1 MIQINQI
8 LSFLNHPLLWRLT
21 GFISSIIGLL
31 CYASSSSFKHLF
43 GDWNLLKI
51 FLYGIVSFITC
62 CTVLLAKKFQLSRSL
77 ILKAH
82 VGFLALMLTSIYS
95 FFYDKEMTGKSDI
108 LGLISCAAFAL
119 MSLSLSRQID
129 IGFEVDL
136 LNFFLG
142 CLTVQ
147 LMSFNL
153 MLASIGGVF
162 CYFVFVLRSSL
173 DLVQQGNESVDV
185 TVTDHVAIE
194 IESVEIRANH
204 DQQELASLRKRL
216 VSVLGTKNMC
226 FFFEEKKCVFVI
238 IFLCCNSLW
247 TIEHFF
253 SCPMRVYLFPL
264 YSNIFGKFKCFHL
277 VINTF
282 L

>member
-1 MIQINQI
+1 MIQIIQV
-8 LSFLNHPLLWRLT
+8 LSFLNHPLVWRLT

-31 CYASSSSFKHLF
+31 CYALSSSFKHLF

-82 VGFLALMLTSIYS
+82 VAFLVLMLTSLYS
-95 FFYDKEMTGKSDI
+95 FFYDKEVNAKSDV

-129 IGFEVDL
+129 LGFEVDL

-147 LMSFNL
+147 LMNFNL

-162 CYFVFVLRSSL
+162 CYFVIVLRSSL
-173 DLVQQGNESVDV
+173 DLQQGGGSVDS

-194 IESVEIRANH
+194 IESVEIKADHGRTSDEYNNH
-204 DQQELASLRKRL
+204 RQELASLRKRL
-216 VSVLGTKNMC
+216 VSVLGTKNMWFC
-226 FFFEEKKCVFVI
+226 G
-238 IFLCCNSLW
+238 L
-247 TIEHFF
+247 
-253 SCPMRVYLFPL
+253 
-264 YSNIFGKFKCFHL
+264 
-277 VINTF
+277 
-282 L
+282 